1 MQTIITI
8 TGQLNSIF
16 MLRSV
21 IKDYNCEESRGMFN
35 AVTLTFKTKRE
46 AVKALSEGRK
56 YLKSNDKDYSYS
68 YGYSLSYDAGTAILT
83 KQSISN
89 A

>member
-1 MQTIITI
+1 MQTKIII
-8 TGQLNSIF
+8 TGQINSIF

-21 IKDYNCEESRGMFN
+21 IKGYNCEESRGMFN

-56 YLKSNDKDYSYS
+56 YLKSNDKEYSYS
-68 YGYSLSYDAGTAILT
+68 HGYSLSYDAGRAI
-83 KQSISN
+83 ISN
-89 A
+89 DHTNA

>member
-1 MQTIITI
+1 MQTQITI

-21 IKDYNCEESRGMFN
+21 IKDYNCEETRGMFN
-35 AVTLTFKTKRE
+35 SVTLTFKTKKE

-56 YLKSNDKDYSYS
+56 YLKSIDKDYSYCQ
-68 YGYSLSYDAGTAILT
+68 GLSLRYDAATAIILNNS
-83 KQSISN
+83 KL
-89 A
+89 

>member
-1 MQTIITI
+1 MQTQITI

-21 IKDYNCEESRGMFN
+21 IKDYNCEETRGMFN
-35 AVTLTFKTKRE
+35 AVTLTFKTKKE

-56 YLKSNDKDYSYS
+56 YLKSIDKDYSYCK
-68 YGYSLSYDAGTAILT
+68 GYSLRYDAAIAI
-83 KQSISN
+83 ISN
-89 A
+89 IHNNA

>member
-1 MQTIITI
+1 MQTQITI

-21 IKDYNCEESRGMFN
+21 IKDYNCEETRGMFN

-56 YLKSNDKDYSYS
+56 YLKRDDKDYSYCK
-68 YGYSLSYDAGTAILT
+68 GLSLRYDAATAIILNNT
-83 KQSISN
+83 KL
-89 A
+89 

>member
-1 MQTIITI
+1 MQTQITI

-21 IKDYNCEESRGMFN
+21 IKDYNCEETRGMFN
-35 AVTLTFKTKRE
+35 AVTLTFKTKKE

-56 YLKSNDKDYSYS
+56 YLKSIDKEHSYCK
-68 YGYSLSYDAGTAILT
+68 GYSLRYDAGIAIIVNNSKL
-83 KQSISN
+83 
-89 A
+89 